1 MGYFQISA
9 QPSLDPDSLEISSR
23 HLLVIVGMMLQVTGA
38 DSLEFYLQCQGCI
51 TDYHESAYRLW

>member
-9 QPSLDPDSLEISSR
+9 QPSLGPDSLEISSR

-38 DSLEFYLQCQGCI
+38 DSLQCQGCI